1 VTRIAALLAGALL
14 ASATV
19 VTLAPPAQAEKTSVE
34 GTHAFTRLVLD
45 NRQRAVVLKMYGPG
59 GGDCSVKHLYDKIR
73 DRDGTRYTVAAGCYP
88 GAVWAVSLSTG
99 GELVDCGGLAVSYDA
114 DGGFWLAKVP
124 RGCLDGLADKIK
136 VTSAGIDDYSPAP
149 GEAGPTAYVDRG

>member
-1 VTRIAALLAGALL
+1 MTRIVTLLAGVLL
-14 ASATV
+14 AV
-19 VTLAPPAQAEKTSVE
+19 LALVAVESPAQADKTSVE
-34 GTHAFTRLVLD
+34 GTQAFTKLVLD
-45 NRQRAVVLKMYGPG
+45 NRQRAVVLKMVGPG
-59 GGDCSVKHLYDKIR
+59 GGDCSVRYLFDRIR
-73 DRDGTRYTVAAGCYP
+73 DRDGTRYTVDAGCYP

-99 GELVDCGGLAVSYDA
+99 GDLVECGGLSVDYDA

-136 VTSAGIDDYSPAP
+136 VTAAGIDDYTPAP